1 MIKDTLNVCPFI
13 AFMSILSWYTN
24 EGNTDEDNQLITA
37 NCTNWIFF
45 SVLIYSFQCYW
56 YASIHRFIFLMSNWY
71 WISNICIFCIK
82 LPLRDQLFPNIF
94 YNYNNCCFNEIR
106 KLCCMPVLHLICVI
120 FCCSSVL
127 MTEIFFRIE
136 NWTRCRCNEVW
147 ETVGEAC
154 TI

>member
-1 MIKDTLNVCPFI
+1 MNNPNDIEF
-13 AFMSILSWYTN
+13 
-24 EGNTDEDNQLITA
+24 LI
-37 NCTNWIFF
+37 FVF
-45 SVLIYSFQCYW
+45 
-56 YASIHRFIFLMSNWY
+56 
-71 WISNICIFCIK
+71 FCIK

-147 ETVGEAC
+147 ETLHIINLLWTDLIKPSLDISVLTTRLQRSRRSNWYLYRWVQMNIWPLYWALQAGQLFFKRLKSFF
-154 TI
+154 